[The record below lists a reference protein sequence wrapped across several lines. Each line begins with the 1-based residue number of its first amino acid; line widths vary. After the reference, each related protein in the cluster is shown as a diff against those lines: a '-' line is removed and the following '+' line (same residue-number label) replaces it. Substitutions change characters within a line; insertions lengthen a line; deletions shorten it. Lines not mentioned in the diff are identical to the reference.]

1 MQGCTFCGPVTDDLG
16 VGVCMLATNTC
27 PAAEPA
33 LQAYSV
39 GCPSGHLGMV
49 LGSLLL
55 YLAAFSPGVGPVPWA
70 VNAEIYPSQV
80 GHLPAAYLCCMQML
94 GPSKTRFSSE
104 AWQTAASQNTH
115 LLSLQ
120 LGGSPELRSAA

>member
-1 MQGCTFCGPVTDDLG
+1 MGLPSCVLWGPVDTLPGACMQGCTFCGPVTDDLG
-16 VGVCMLATNTC
+16 VGVCMLATDAC

-39 GCPSGHLGMV
+39 GCPSGHVGMV

-80 GHLPAAYLCCMQML
+80 GHLPAACP
-94 GPSKTRFSSE
+94 GPHPYT
-104 AWQTAASQNTH
+104 WPQQTKIQ
-115 LLSLQ
+115 Q
-120 LGGSPELRSAA
+120 